1 MKLRTWAPLSS
12 DELKR
17 QRAVLRPILI
27 VQTIGIAFGCVA
39 SIIALLMSPTR
50 DGMGMILP
58 PLVIAG
64 VCPLVYRWSER
75 HWYPAVYLYLFSV
88 LILVFFGMYVFGGT
102 QGPMTG
108 FFAFIIF
115 AAMMLV
121 DLRAGIEWTILS
133 LITYGILAIG
143 VPAGWITLSLGPFE
157 SSWSFISPAFFT
169 VSLVAVSL
177 LFQFFGRS
185 LIRSLE
191 DSRRLAKDLDHAA
204 DELSEKNRLTE
215 ETNRQLQ
222 AVAAAEQRR
231 IVELQAATAKVEA
244 IARRARVLYQA
255 SQKISH
261 LEADLNAIL
270 SETLQTAG
278 AALDF
283 NHWWLATVDDQR
295 HTLSPIVS
303 SVPLTSPI
311 DIAQQSDSPVVRSV
325 VRGETV
331 IVNDPD
337 TARAAE
343 EWLQGFGKY
352 VAVPIVSR
360 GQNLGVLVSGYP
372 GDGPDLAENE
382 VEVANS
388 LASLAA
394 IAIENNR
401 LYEQSQQA
409 LHQLDAVN
417 RRLTG
422 EGWDVISQRRRAGD
436 VLWIGA
442 NDEAGRA
449 SLPEVV
455 EAMRHGQVITRPIE
469 DTEQLGVAVPIRL
482 RGMAIGALR
491 LAVPR
496 SRWGNEMSTTL
507 ESIADH
513 CAQAAEN
520 ARLLDQT
527 QRAAQ
532 REKAIAGAADKIHR
546 STELEVVL
554 HTAIDEINRITG
566 LSGIS
571 VQLGFGQRAST
582 AGHDHQPGKAG
593 GE

>member
-17 QRAVLRPILI
+17 RRVVLRPILI
-27 VQTIGIAFGCVA
+27 VQTIGIAFGCIA
-39 SIIALLMSPTR
+39 SIIALLMSPTW

-58 PLVIAG
+58 PLVVAG

-88 LILVFFGMYVFGGT
+88 LILIFFGMYVFGGT
-102 QGPMTG
+102 QGPMIC
-108 FFAFIIF
+108 FFAFVIF
-115 AAMMLV
+115 AATMLI
-121 DLRAGIEWTILS
+121 DSRAGIEWTIFS

-143 VPAGWITLSLGPFE
+143 VPAGWITLTSGPFE

-169 VSLVAVSL
+169 VSLVVVSL
-177 LFQFFGRS
+177 LFQLFSRS
-185 LIRSLE
+185 LNRSLE
-191 DSRRLAKDLDHAA
+191 DSRRLTKDLEQAT
-204 DELSEKNRLTE
+204 DELIDKNRLTE
-215 ETNRQLQ
+215 EANRQLQ
-222 AVAAAEQRR
+222 AVAAAEERR
-231 IVELQAATAKVEA
+231 IVEIQAATVKVETA
-244 IARRARVLYQA
+244 ARRARALYQA

-261 LEADLNAIL
+261 LEVDLNVIL

-278 AALDF
+278 VALGF
-283 NHWWLATVDDQR
+283 KHWWLATVDDQR

-303 SVPLTSPI
+303 SAALTSPI
-311 DIAQQSDSPVVRSV
+311 DIAQQTDSPIVRSV

-337 TARAAE
+337 ADRAAE

-352 VAVPIVSR
+352 VAVPIMSR

-409 LHQLDAVN
+409 LRQLDAVN

-422 EGWDVISQRRRAGD
+422 ESWAVISQRRRAGG

-442 NDEAGRA
+442 NDEASPA
-449 SLPEVV
+449 SLPEVA
-455 EAMRHGQVITRPIE
+455 EAMRSGQVITRLIE
-469 DTEQLGVAVPIRL
+469 GAEQLGVAVPIRL
-482 RGMAIGALR
+482 RGVAIGALW

-496 SRWGNEMSTTL
+496 SRWGNEMLTAL

-520 ARLLDQT
+520 ARLIEQT
-527 QRAAQ
+527 QHTAQ
-532 REKAIAGAADKIHR
+532 REKQIAQAADKIHR
-546 STELEVVL
+546 ASDLNSILRAAVEEVS
-554 HTAIDEINRITG
+554 RIVG
-566 LSGIS
+566 VEDVGI
-571 VQLGFGQRAST
+571 QLGVGAPGGDGQRPTNLISSRA
-582 AGHDHQPGKAG
+582 
-593 GE
+593 E